1 MNSLIPVAIIC
12 IAVAAMMSPVSRI
25 RGPIRCVFS
34 NTLLI
39 AGENIMKMKLVKIA
53 SASAQVVA
61 KIPNSA
67 VLDIAAAMVPGP
79 AISGGASGT
88 SERSVKFSFMDW

>member
-1 MNSLIPVAIIC
+1 
-12 IAVAAMMSPVSRI
+12 
-25 RGPIRCVFS
+25 
-34 NTLLI
+34 
-39 AGENIMKMKLVKIA
+39 MKMKLVKIA
-53 SASAQVVA
+53 SDSAQVVA

-79 AISGGASGT
+79 AISGAASGT